1 VSRNP
6 LLKVMALVVALAI
19 LSFAAATVSAAVTV
33 LTPAGTKVAL
43 KFIDPVDTATIKPG
57 EPVHFH
63 VAADVLVNGKVVIR
77 MSTPVTG
84 TVNKVGHESV
94 LNAGFANISNL
105 AVIAVDM
112 KTVPLKDVR
121 VSARIFGGDKRVHV
135 GQIVTTGTMKDATI
149 RVIY

>member
-1 VSRNP
+1 M
-6 LLKVMALVVALAI
+6 LKIMALVVALAI

-43 KFIDPVDTATIKPG
+43 KFVDPVDTATVKQG

-63 VAADVLVNGKVVIR
+63 VAADVLVNGKVVIK

-94 LNAGFANISNL
+94 LNSGFANITNL

-112 KTVPLKDVR
+112 KTVRLKDVR
-121 VSARIFGGDKRVHV
+121 VSARVFGGNKRVHP
-135 GQIVTTGTMKDATI
+135 GQLVATGTMKDITI
-149 RVIY
+149 RVP